1 MDDIATR
8 SAEIELYSDLVK
20 IGVPALTGLLGG
32 LIGGLIP
39 YFLEKRKLREA
50 ERRETREYWR
60 KQVGELIDCLSDFS
74 GTLFAYISMLRS
86 SSFSGGEEFDS
97 QLSKAAMQM
106 LEREIRLKKARA
118 IAGMMGRVSVVNAI
132 DDFDKQATESI
143 GILVRGVRD
152 TAEPTVELLKEKERA
167 LLLSLNELLKV
178 RK

>member
-50 ERRETREYWR
+50 ERREAREYWR

-86 SSFSGGEEFDS
+86 SSFNGGEEFDS
-97 QLSKAAMQM
+97 KLSNAAGQM
-106 LEREIRLKKARA
+106 LKREVRLKKARA
-118 IAGMMGRVSVVNAI
+118 IAGMMGRASVVSAI
-132 DDFDKQATESI
+132 DEFDRQASESI
-143 GILVRGVRD
+143 KVLVEGIRG
-152 TAEPTVELLKEKERA
+152 TAEPAVELLKEKERR
-167 LLLSLNELLKV
+167 LLSALNELLEV
-178 RK
+178 AR